1 MSALLGHAD
10 ILTAIFTLPP
20 WGKRTC
26 SGEKRAFHRPREVFD
41 SPGAIF
47 LFLAQAAPPLLLLIA
62 LPLQW
67 EGLAGFGA
75 PCPSLFSKAAEPQ
88 LRLPIKQGL
97 QLMGSLSSSP
107 AQAGRLGGW
116 GGVPFCCLPLLP
128 SAPSL
133 LPKPTWISVSD
144 PVSLTAAPPPAVT
157 GRKAAKGEGGGR
169 EPSPVKA
176 IRGSVWQTMVART

>member
-26 SGEKRAFHRPREVFD
+26 SREKRAFHRPREVFD

-47 LFLAQAAPPLLLLIA
+47 LFLAQAAPPRLLLIA

-116 GGVPFCCLPLLP
+116 EAGVGSLSAASPFYPVPPHSSPNLHGFLSQIQCL
-128 SAPSL
+128 
-133 LPKPTWISVSD
+133 
-144 PVSLTAAPPPAVT
+144 
-157 GRKAAKGEGGGR
+157 
-169 EPSPVKA
+169 
-176 IRGSVWQTMVART
+176 